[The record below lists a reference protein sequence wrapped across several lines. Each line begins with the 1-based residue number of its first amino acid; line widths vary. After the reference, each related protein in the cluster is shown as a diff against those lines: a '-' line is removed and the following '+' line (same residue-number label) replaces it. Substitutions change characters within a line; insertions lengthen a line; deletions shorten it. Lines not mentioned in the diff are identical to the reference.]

1 MSPEEA
7 VRGYTAWAAHAA
19 FLEMQTG
26 ILEPGRWADVTVM
39 DIDPF
44 VVGSTQPGELLDGS
58 IVLTVVGGEV
68 VFKR

>member
-1 MSPEEA
+1 
-7 VRGYTAWAAHAA
+7 
-19 FLEMQTG
+19 MQTG